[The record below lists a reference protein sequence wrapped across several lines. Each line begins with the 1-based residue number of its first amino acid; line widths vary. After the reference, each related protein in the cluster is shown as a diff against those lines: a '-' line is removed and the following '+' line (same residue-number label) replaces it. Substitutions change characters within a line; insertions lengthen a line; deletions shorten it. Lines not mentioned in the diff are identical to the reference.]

1 MVLRELANNVIKHS
15 QADSCQIRLRRDHG
29 IVLEFEDDG
38 CGFEE
43 VTGQELLSI
52 RERLSLVD
60 GDLEILSQSHP
71 TIIRVHL
78 KEGEKA

>member
-1 MVLRELANNVIKHS
+1 MSSKHS

-43 VTGQELLSI
+43 VTGQELHSI

-60 GDLEILSQSHP
+60 GDLEILLNRIQP
-71 TIIRVHL
+71 LFVYI
-78 KEGEKA
+78 